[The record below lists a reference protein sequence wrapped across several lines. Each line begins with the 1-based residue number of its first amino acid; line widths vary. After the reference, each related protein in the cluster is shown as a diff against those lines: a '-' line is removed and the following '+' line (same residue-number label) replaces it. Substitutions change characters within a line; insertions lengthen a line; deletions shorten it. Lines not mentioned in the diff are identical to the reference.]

1 MQNASSFKRDEF
13 KRNDFTQAVIAKKQS
28 KVVKKICHDS
38 SILSIF
44 SSFLWLK
51 NYVMF

>member
-28 KVVKKICHDS
+28 KVVKK
-38 SILSIF
+38 
-44 SSFLWLK
+44 
-51 NYVMF
+51 YVMTLRSYQLTPRPLG